1 MLKLLIPKGEQYDEG
16 RNLFIYTEERT
27 LKLEHSLYS
36 LSLWESKWK
45 VPFIVEGKIANKT
58 GEQVLD
64 YIKCMTLNR
73 DEIPDET
80 YSFLT
85 NEMFNEIIKYVED
98 PMTATTFSNR
108 NVTSRKHV
116 AHNAQFITSELI
128 YSFMFS
134 LNIPI
139 ECEHWNLN
147 RLLIVIRCCE
157 ENNKGPEK
165 MTKQEVMDMHRKL
178 NQQRRKL

>member
-1 MLKLLIPKGEQYDEG
+1 MLELIIPKSEQYDES

-27 LKLEHSLYS
+27 IKLEHSLYS

-45 VPFIVEGKIANKT
+45 VPFVENGKVGNKT
-58 GEQVLD
+58 GAQILD
-64 YIKCMTLNR
+64 YIKFMTINR
-73 DEIPDET
+73 EEIPDDT
-80 YSFLT
+80 YSFIT
-85 NEMFNEIIKYVED
+85 GEMFNEIKKYVED

-108 NVTSRKHV
+108 RGTSNNHV
-116 AHNAQFITSELI
+116 ARNAQFITSELI

-147 RLLIVIRCCE
+147 RLLVLIRCCE
-157 ENNKGPEK
+157 ENNRAPEK
-165 MTKQEVMDMHRKL
+165 MSQREVVDYHRML
-178 NQQRRKL
+178 NQMRRK

>member
-1 MLKLLIPKGEQYDEG
+1 MLKVLIPKNEQYDEG
-16 RNLFIYTEERT
+16 KNLFIYTEERT

-45 VPFIVEGKIANKT
+45 VPFIVEGKITDKT

-85 NEMFNEIIKYVED
+85 NEMFNEIIKYIED
-98 PMTATTFSNR
+98 PMTATTFSKR
-108 NVTSRKHV
+108 NVTSRNHV
-116 AHNAQFITSELI
+116 ARNAQFITSELI

-147 RLLIVIRCCE
+147 RLLTVIRCCE
-157 ENNKGPEK
+157 ENNKAPEK